1 MPFAVEAAEERS
13 IRRTLRAGGEIV
25 APVGKLV
32 QVATPVSGLVTTD
45 SPMPAVG
52 RPVLEGDALAF
63 VAPTS
68 TDDSFV
74 RLRADA
80 MEARKEA
87 ERAER
92 LFESGAI
99 TGTRLE
105 HARHDLEVA
114 AAALA
119 GVGGDGAE
127 PDAGIDPDRGLFAL
141 RTPISG
147 VVAARHLDPGE
158 HVEEGQPAFTVVDP
172 STVWFLARV
181 PSPDVPALDQLR
193 GAWFTVE
200 GGSLVYGTSE
210 VVSVGSMVD
219 PLTRTV
225 EVRFAV
231 PNPDGALKVGM
242 LADGR
247 LQVGE
252 PVSGVAVPARAIQDE
267 DGLPVAYVA
276 LSAETFERRPV
287 EVGPS
292 DGEWALVTG
301 VDAGER
307 VVTTGAYQVKLA
319 SVDAAAVGH
328 GHVHQGTWGGLRTG
342 LWRVPPPGRTAPSST
357 GWWRP
362 R

>member
-13 IRRTLRAGGEIV
+13 IRRTLRASGEIV

-52 RPVLEGDALAF
+52 RPVVEGDALAF

-68 TDDSFV
+68 TDHSFV

-80 MEARKEA
+80 MEARREA

-119 GVGGDGAE
+119 GVGGEGAE
-127 PDAGIDPDRGLFAL
+127 PGVGIDPDRGLLAL

-147 VVAARHLDPGE
+147 VVAVRHLDPGE
-158 HVEEGQPAFTVVDP
+158 HVEEGQTAFTVVDP

-181 PSPDVPALDQLR
+181 PSPDVPPLDELR

-200 GGSLVYGTSE
+200 GGSRVYATSE
-210 VVSVGSMVD
+210 VVSVGSVVD

-231 PNPDGALKVGM
+231 PNPDGALRVGM

-267 DGLPVAYVA
+267 DGLPVTYVA
-276 LSAETFERRPV
+276 VGPESFERRPV

-301 VDAGER
+301 VDAGEW

-319 SVDAAAVGH
+319 SVGDAAVGH
-328 GHVHQGTWGGLRTG
+328 GHVH
-342 LWRVPPPGRTAPSST
+342 
-357 GWWRP
+357 
-362 R
+362 